1 MQGVPTEMRVKESKE
16 LRLQKIVTKT
26 GVELL
31 RIVVSPSHF
40 FLEQNPEKPSKYGV
54 AYKKI
59 KAIYPDF
66 YMFWEI
72 KADQYTGR
80 LLTGTFLEKEDID
93 KFIDSILSD
102 ESYKSYEDVKDE
114 IPG

>member
-1 MQGVPTEMRVKESKE
+1 MRIKESKE
-16 LRLQKIVTKT
+16 LRLQKIVTKS

-59 KAIYPDF
+59 KEIYPDF

-72 KADQYTGR
+72 KAGEYTGR

-93 KFIDSILSD
+93 KFIDSILAD